1 MKIIIFC
8 LSILPLFYGCQD
20 LALKEKIIDN
30 YYLTATD
37 VGEDCNLSYKEPD
50 ETIYGT
56 VVGATVF
63 AVGYNDS
70 YMIVKQHPRSF
81 PSPPDKGITN
91 YYILPLKNGMDWRT
105 KNGLIGPL
113 TASEFKMKRKELDI
127 PDNLTFTKVLKDL
140 E

>member
-20 LALKEKIIDN
+20 LAIKEKIIDN

-63 AVGYNDS
+63 AVGYNDE
-70 YMIVKQHPRSF
+70 YLIVKQHPRTF
-81 PSPPDKGITN
+81 PNPPDKSVTN
-91 YYILPLKNGMDWRT
+91 YFILFLEEKMNFRT

-113 TASEFKMKRKELDI
+113 TEQEFTAKRKELEMPED
-127 PDNLTFTKVLKDL
+127 LTFTKVLKDM